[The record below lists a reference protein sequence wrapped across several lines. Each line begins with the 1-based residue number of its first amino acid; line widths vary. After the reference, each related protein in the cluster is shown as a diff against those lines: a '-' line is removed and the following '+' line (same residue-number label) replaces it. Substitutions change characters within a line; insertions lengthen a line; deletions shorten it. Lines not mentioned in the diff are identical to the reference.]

1 MEKEFVPY
9 ELALRLKA
17 LGFDE
22 PCFATYRKGAIGSQ
36 KPFEYDLDYHTK
48 VQMSSNIIPINSEYT
63 EESKWISAPTWQSAF
78 NWFLEKHSL
87 YFRPDYLDELKE
99 YDFQGSIHKLGKY
112 NAIVFIGDHKTHK
125 EAELECLKKL
135 IEIVESKSEEI

>member
-9 ELALRLKA
+9 ELALRMKE

-22 PCFATYRKGAIGSQ
+22 PCFAMWTQGWSE
-36 KPFEYDLDYHTK
+36 FEW
-48 VQMSSNIIPINSEYT
+48 SSSMLPRIFSSRFRLNDTQSCEAYFNNIDAAFGIA
-63 EESKWISAPTWQSAF
+63 APTWQSAF

-112 NAIVFIGDHKTHK
+112 NAIVFIGNHKTHK
-125 EAELECLKKL
+125 EAELASLTKL
-135 IEIVESKSEEI
+135 IEIVETK